1 MGETKDFFISY
12 TKADRAWAEWVA
24 WELQEAGYTCTI
36 QAWHFAPSQSFVQ
49 RMRQALVETRHLVAI
64 LSDEYLASEFAGAEL
79 DAALAADPR
88 GLRAKLIP
96 IRVKP
101 CTPDELIRSRIY
113 IDLVGKKST
122 QARSDLAAER
132 LSDAEALLAAG
143 RFDCAYYIAGYV
155 VECVLKV
162 CIANKTKED
171 DFPPREHCNG

>member
-96 IRVKP
+96 VRIRS
-101 CTPDELIRSRIY
+101 CSLDELMRARIH
-113 IDLVGKKST
+113 IDLDGKTADQS
-122 QARSDLAAER
+122 RND
-132 LSDAEALLAAG
+132 
-143 RFDCAYYIAGYV
+143 
-155 VECVLKV
+155 
-162 CIANKTKED
+162 
-171 DFPPREHCNG
+171 